1 MSSRKAAAP
10 QVHNSTSFLS
20 SAARAALACVA
31 LLATLA
37 AFSAAPAFADDDEI
51 IINAG
56 LSGPG
61 LGGSTP
67 HGEAVF
73 RQRPG
78 NDLKLEVEVEDVN
91 LPAGTALDVFVGGR
105 QIGVITLNTLRAGEI
120 ELETGRGQAVPAV
133 TNGTSVAVRNQAGAN
148 IVTGTFGSAAPNP
161 TPGATPTATPTPGAT
176 PSPTPTPG
184 ATPSPTPTPGATPGP
199 TPTPGATPSPTPTPG
214 ATPSPT
220 PVMNEFD
227 ADLTGAAING
237 IVPEG
242 DAEYSI
248 EFNNRE
254 FRVRVE
260 EVNLPAGTL
269 LNVLVDGV
277 KIGTLAVAPGL
288 DRSELKLKTEDGQ
301 AVPQVNS
308 RTRVVVTNQA
318 GATLLAGSFS
328 NIPQVLGNPGPAPMP
343 TPGPGGETRIESR
356 LAGAAINGLT
366 PTGVARFRT
375 RPDNR
380 NLEIEVEKV
389 NLPAGTI
396 LNAFVDGVKVGELVI
411 RTTLEAQFE
420 LESERGQFVP
430 AVTTATKVVVSN
442 QQGQTLLSGVFN
454 TAGLV
459 TQVSNDIDA
468 TTFFV
473 EQQYRDFLGR
483 EADDPGLGYWS
494 NEIAQCRG
502 DSDCVRRSRVN
513 TSGAFF
519 LSIEFQETGYTLYLF
534 NKASFGVMPR
544 RNDFLVRMQAA
555 AQGVVVGRDNW
566 RETLAA
572 NKAAAAEAWVARADF
587 QQRFGALTNGQYVD
601 ALYRNA
607 GVAPT
612 AAERAALVQGL
623 DAQTE
628 TRATVLLRVADNA
641 DFRRAERNAAFVLM
655 QYFGYLHRDPDEGA
669 DSDLSGFNFW
679 LSKLEDNGG
688 DFHKAEMVR
697 AFIEA
702 GEYRERFQW

>member
-1 MSSRKAAAP
+1 MSSRKAFMP
-10 QVHNSTSFLS
+10 QVETKSSFLS

-31 LLATLA
+31 IVATLA
-37 AFSAAPAFADDDEI
+37 ALAAGPAFANDDETI
-51 IINAG
+51 IQAG
-56 LSGPG
+56 LSGAAI
-61 LGGSTP
+61 GGSTP
-67 HGEAVF
+67 HGKAVF

-91 LPAGTALDVFVGGR
+91 LPAGTVLTVFVGG
-105 QIGVITLNTLRAGEI
+105 QQFATLTLGTLRAGEV
-120 ELETGRGQAVPAV
+120 ERETERGQAVPAV
-133 TNGTSVAVRNQAGAN
+133 TNGTTVAVRNSSGAN
-148 IVTGTFGSAAPNP
+148 IVTGAFGSAAPTP
-161 TPGATPTATPTPGAT
+161 TPGATPSPSPTATPTPNASPTPSPTPGAT

-184 ATPSPTPTPGATPGP
+184 ATPSPTPTPGATP
-199 TPTPGATPSPTPTPG
+199 
-214 ATPSPT
+214 SPT
-220 PVMNEFD
+220 PVMNDFD

-277 KIGTLAVAPGL
+277 KIGTLAVAPSL

-301 AVPQVNS
+301 VLPQINS

-343 TPGPGGETRIESR
+343 TPNPTTGETRIESR

-366 PTGVARFRT
+366 PTGVAKFRT

-389 NLPAGTI
+389 NLPAGTV

-411 RTTLEAQFE
+411 RPTLEAEFE
-420 LESERGQFVP
+420 LEAERGQFVP
-430 AVTTATKVVVSN
+430 NVTTATKVVVSN

-459 TQVSNDIDA
+459 TQTANDIDA

-483 EADDPGLGYWS
+483 EADDSGLGYWS
-494 NEIAQCRG
+494 SEIAKCNG
-502 DSDCVRRSRVN
+502 DVACVDARRVN

-519 LSIEFQETGYTLYLF
+519 LSIEFQETGYTLYRF

-544 RNDFLVRMQAA
+544 RNDFLVRMQAI
-555 AQGVVVGRDNW
+555 AQGVVVGQPEW
-566 RETLAA
+566 QAKLAA
-572 NKAAAAEAWVARADF
+572 NKAAAATAWVARADF
-587 QQRFGALTNGQYVD
+587 QQLYGAMTNAQYVD
-601 ALYRNA
+601 ALFNNA
-607 GVAPT
+607 GVIANDV
-612 AAERAALVQGL
+612 ERAALVQGL
-623 DAQTE
+623 DAGTE
-628 TRATVLLRVADNA
+628 TRATVLSKVADNA
-641 DFRRAERNAAFVLM
+641 EFKRKEQNPAFVLM
-655 QYFGYLHRDPDEGA
+655 QYFGYLHRNPDEGR

-679 LSKLEDNGG
+679 LRKLEDNAGN
-688 DFHKAEMVR
+688 FHKAEMVR

-702 GEYRERFQW
+702 SEYRDRFQW

>member
-1 MSSRKAAAP
+1 MNRL
-10 QVHNSTSFLS
+10 FLS

-37 AFSAAPAFADDDEI
+37 ALAAAPAFANDDETI
-51 IINAG
+51 IEAG
-56 LSGPG
+56 LIGAAI
-61 LGGSTP
+61 GGQTP
-67 HGEAVF
+67 HGKAVF

-78 NDLKLEVEVEDVN
+78 NDLKLQVEVQDVN
-91 LPAGTALDVFVGGR
+91 LPAGTVLTVFVGG
-105 QIGVITLNTLRAGEI
+105 QQFATLTIDSLRAGRVEH
-120 ELETGRGQAVPAV
+120 ETERGQAVPAV
-133 TNGTSVAVRNQAGAN
+133 TNGTSVVVRNSSGAN
-148 IVTGTFGSAAPNP
+148 IVTGAFGSAAPSPSP
-161 TPGATPTATPTPGAT
+161 TATPTATPSPSPTPGASPSPTPSPGAT
-176 PSPTPTPG
+176 PSPTPTPGASPTPTPG
-184 ATPSPTPTPGATPGP
+184 ATPSPTPF
-199 TPTPGATPSPTPTPG
+199 
-214 ATPSPT
+214 
-220 PVMNEFD
+220 MNEFD

-242 DAEYSI
+242 DAEYEI

-277 KIGTLAVAPGL
+277 KVGTLAVAPSL
-288 DRSELKLKTEDGQ
+288 DRSELRLKTEDGQ

-308 RTRVVVTNQA
+308 RTRVVVTDQS
-318 GATLLAGSFS
+318 GTTLLAGSFS
-328 NIPQVLGNPGPAPMP
+328 NIPQVLGAPGPAPMP
-343 TPGPGGETRIESR
+343 TPNPTTGETRIESR

-366 PTGVARFRT
+366 PTGVAKFRT

-396 LNAFVDGVKVGELVI
+396 LNAFVDGVKVGELFI
-411 RTTLEAQFE
+411 GTTLEAEFE

-430 AVTTATKVVVSN
+430 NVTTAARVVVSN

-459 TQVSNDIDA
+459 TQAANDIDA

-483 EADDPGLGYWS
+483 EADDSGLGFWS
-494 NEIAQCRG
+494 NEIAQCNG
-502 DSDCVRRSRVN
+502 DAACVDRSRVN

-519 LSIEFQETGYTLYLF
+519 RSIEFQETGFMLYLF

-544 RNDFLVRMQAA
+544 RNDFLVRMQAVT
-555 AQGVVVGRDNW
+555 QGFIVGQEGW
-566 RETLAA
+566 REKLAA
-572 NKAAAAEAWVARADF
+572 NKAAAAEAWVARDDF
-587 QQRFGALTNGQYVD
+587 RQRFGALTNEQYVN
-601 ALYRNA
+601 ALLANA
-607 GVAPT
+607 GVIVT
-612 AAERAALVQGL
+612 DAERAALVGGL
-623 DAQTE
+623 NAGGE
-628 TRATVLLRVADNA
+628 TRATVLAKVADNA
-641 DFRRAERNAAFVLM
+641 EFKRREQNPAFVLM
-655 QYFGYLHRDPDEGA
+655 QYFGYLHRNPDEGR

-679 LSKLEDNGG
+679 LRKLEDNNG

-702 GEYRERFQW
+702 GEYRDRFQW

>member
-1 MSSRKAAAP
+1 MP
-10 QVHNSTSFLS
+10 QVETESSFLS

-37 AFSAAPAFADDDEI
+37 ALAAGPAFANDDDI
-51 IINAG
+51 IIEAG
-56 LSGPG
+56 LSGAV
-61 LGGSTP
+61 LGGQTP
-67 HGEAVF
+67 VGKAVY

-78 NDLKLEVEVEDVN
+78 NDLKLQVEVQGVN
-91 LPAGTALDVFVGGR
+91 LPAGTVLTVFVGG
-105 QIGVITLNTLRAGEI
+105 QQFATLTIDAFRAGRVEH
-120 ELETGRGQAVPAV
+120 ETERGQAVPFV
-133 TNGTSVAVRNQAGAN
+133 TNGTAVAVRNASGAN
-148 IVTGTFGSAAPNP
+148 IVTGAFGSAAPSP
-161 TPGATPTATPTPGAT
+161 TPGATPNATPTPNASPTPSPTPGAT

-184 ATPSPTPTPGATPGP
+184 A
-199 TPTPGATPSPTPTPG
+199 SPTPTPG

-220 PVMNEFD
+220 PVMNDFD

-237 IVPEG
+237 LVPEG

-277 KIGTLAVAPGL
+277 KIGTLSVAPSL

-301 AVPQVNS
+301 VVPQINS

-328 NIPQVLGNPGPAPMP
+328 NIPQVPGAPGPAPMP
-343 TPGPGGETRIESR
+343 TPGPGGELFIQSR
-356 LAGAAINGLT
+356 LAGAAIGGLT
-366 PTGVARFRT
+366 PTGVAKFRSRFGGADRKI
-375 RPDNR
+375 
-380 NLEIEVEKV
+380 EVEVEKV
-389 NLPAGTI
+389 NLPAGTV
-396 LNAFVDGVKVGELVI
+396 LNVFVNNVQDVIAGPGNGIKLGELVI
-411 RTTLEAQFE
+411 RPTLEAEFE
-420 LESERGQFVP
+420 LETERGQTVP
-430 AVTTATKVVVSN
+430 VFTTASTVVVTN

-459 TQVSNDIDA
+459 TQAANDIDA

-483 EADDPGLGYWS
+483 EADDSGLGYWS
-494 NEIAQCRG
+494 SEIAKCNG
-502 DSDCVRRSRVN
+502 DTACVDARRVN

-519 LSIEFQETGYTLYLF
+519 LSIEFQETGYTLYRF

-544 RNDFLVRMQAA
+544 RNDFLVRMQAI
-555 AQGVVVGRDNW
+555 AQGVVVGQEGW
-566 RETLAA
+566 PETLAA

-587 QQRFGALTNGQYVD
+587 QQLYGAMTNAQYVD
-601 ALYRNA
+601 ALFNNA
-607 GVAPT
+607 GVIPADV
-612 AAERAALVQGL
+612 ERLALVQGL
-623 DAQTE
+623 DAGRE
-628 TRATVLLRVADNA
+628 TRATVLSKVAENA
-641 DFRRAERNAAFVLM
+641 EFKRREQNPAFVLM
-655 QYFGYLHRDPDEGA
+655 QYFGYLHRNPDEGR

-679 LSKLEDNGG
+679 LKKLEDNAG

-702 GEYRERFQW
+702 SEYRNRFQW

>member
-1 MSSRKAAAP
+1 MSSRKAFMPRAETE
-10 QVHNSTSFLS
+10 SISLS

-37 AFSAAPAFADDDEI
+37 ALAAGPAFAGDDETI
-51 IINAG
+51 IQAG
-56 LSGPG
+56 LSGAAI
-61 LGGSTP
+61 GGQTP
-67 HGEAVF
+67 HGKAVF

-78 NDLKLEVEVEDVN
+78 NDLKLEVQVEDVN
-91 LPAGTALDVFVGGR
+91 LPAGTVLGVFVGGG
-105 QIGVITLNTLRAGEI
+105 QIGVITLNALRAGEV
-120 ELETGRGQAVPAV
+120 ELETERGQAVPAV
-133 TNGTSVAVRNQAGAN
+133 TNGTAVAVRNQSGAN
-148 IVTGTFGSAAPNP
+148 IVTGAFGSAAP
-161 TPGATPTATPTPGAT
+161 TPSPSATPTATPTPGAS

-184 ATPSPTPTPGATPGP
+184 ATPSPSPTPGA
-199 TPTPGATPSPTPTPG
+199 SPTPTPG

-277 KIGTLAVAPGL
+277 KIGTLSVAPSL

-328 NIPQVLGNPGPAPMP
+328 NIPQVLGAPGPAPMP
-343 TPGPGGETRIESR
+343 TPNPTTGETRIESR

-366 PTGVARFRT
+366 PTGVAKFRT

-389 NLPAGTI
+389 NLPAGTV

-411 RTTLEAQFE
+411 RPTLEAEFE
-420 LESERGQFVP
+420 LEAERGQFVP
-430 AVTTATKVVVSN
+430 DVTTATKVVVSN

-459 TQVSNDIDA
+459 TQAANDIDA

-483 EADDPGLGYWS
+483 EADDSGLGYWS
-494 NEIAQCRG
+494 SEIAKCEG
-502 DSDCVRRSRVN
+502 DAGCVNARRVN

-519 LSIEFQETGYTLYLF
+519 LSIEFQETGYTLYRF

-544 RNDFLVRMQAA
+544 RNDFLVRMQAI
-555 AQGVVVGRDNW
+555 AQGVVVGQDGWPAR
-566 RETLAA
+566 LAA

-587 QQRFGALTNGQYVD
+587 RQLYDSLSNAQYVD
-601 ALYRNA
+601 ALFNNA
-607 GVAPT
+607 GVVP
-612 AAERAALVQGL
+612 AEVERVALAQGL
-623 DAQTE
+623 DSGRE
-628 TRATVLLRVADNA
+628 TRATVLSKVADNA
-641 DFRRAERNAAFVLM
+641 EFKRKEQNPAFVLM
-655 QYFGYLHRDPDEGA
+655 QYFGYLHRNPDEGR

-679 LSKLEDNGG
+679 LRKLEDNAG

-702 GEYRERFQW
+702 SEYRDRFEW